1 MHLKRETKAASNQK
15 GDAVTYQTPA
25 FCSFEVVPN
34 HKMRN
39 PELALAATAAVG
51 IACMQVMADDADEM

>member
-1 MHLKRETKAASNQK
+1 
-15 GDAVTYQTPA
+15 
-25 FCSFEVVPN
+25 VVPN